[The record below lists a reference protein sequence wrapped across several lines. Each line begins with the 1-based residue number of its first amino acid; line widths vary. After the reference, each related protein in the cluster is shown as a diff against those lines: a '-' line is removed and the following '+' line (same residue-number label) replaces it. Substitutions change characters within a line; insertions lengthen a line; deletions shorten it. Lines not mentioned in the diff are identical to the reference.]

1 VQRQCRDARAVQHIV
16 AAVRMASWHSTRTS
30 RSSEI
35 SGARRDARPS
45 GRPEGSFA
53 TGHLMYLIRR
63 PYKPGS
69 QRLAA
74 PMHEQGHWFACAASV
89 LDGQYVHGFASE
101 YRIEILRIQHLTPVP
116 LHGRSRGGRFERGP
130 RHLPAA
136 GKDERFVLVPA
147 LSKHQT
153 TTENSRKR
161 SVDDR
166 KSGKD

>member
-1 VQRQCRDARAVQHIV
+1 
-16 AAVRMASWHSTRTS
+16 MASWHSTRTS

-63 PYKPGS
+63 SYKPGS

-89 LDGQYVHGFASE
+89 LDGEYVHGFASE

-116 LHGRSRGGRFERGP
+116 LHGRSRG
-130 RHLPAA
+130 
-136 GKDERFVLVPA
+136 
-147 LSKHQT
+147 
-153 TTENSRKR
+153 
-161 SVDDR
+161 
-166 KSGKD
+166 